1 MPEPARNT
9 SLDAQ
14 REPHFPDLFPGEVRL
29 FRDASNR
36 LRLTVEGQRSYLD
49 VKVVRAFPLSDPDGY
64 IGFLDGKDKLI
75 GLIREPDALDAESLA
90 LARKDMHRRYFT
102 PTITEI
108 FSMKEEFGVIYCDV
122 DTDRGPRHFVGKG
135 LRDLV
140 QELGD
145 GEMLFTDT
153 DGNRYRIA
161 DWRRLD
167 PRSQRMLENII

>member
-102 PTITEI
+102 PHDHGDLLHEG
-108 FSMKEEFGVIYCDV
+108 GV
-122 DTDRGPRHFVGKG
+122 RGHL
-135 LRDLV
+135 LRC
-140 QELGD
+140 
-145 GEMLFTDT
+145 
-153 DGNRYRIA
+153 RYRSRPAPFRRQGIA
-161 DWRRLD
+161 R
-167 PRSQRMLENII
+167 PRSGIGRR